1 MKNSL
6 HVLTARVISE
16 KPIQLDF
23 IFLSARHVF
32 NGNGPACTEQ
42 KWNFEKLHEYFNPS
56 RNCFLIRSWNS
67 RNIERFVFSFLY
79 SSLRFF
85 QFKFL
90 IYKIFFILQAFDFR
104 IKKSFDVSNVS
115 SLIFL
120 ISLLFTIFYLFVWH
134 HFNIFFFWVTL
145 HLFPFQDSRYSLFI
159 RTRSI
164 RCIVCSSRSVVEAVE
179 NPLCFGGR
187 WPPEI
192 RGISSIERR
201 NLRYRWRSAYCS
213 PGYRRILENQHYET
227 DRFSD
232 TFRQW
237 KTSWHCQ

>member
-67 RNIERFVFSFLY
+67 RNIERFLFSFLY

-90 IYKIFFILQAFDFR
+90 IYKIYIFHSPSIWFS
-104 IKKSFDVSNVS
+104 IKKKRFDVSNVS

-120 ISLLFTIFYLFVWH
+120 ISLLFTIFYLFVWR
-134 HFNIFFFWVTL
+134 HFNIFFFLSDSSSFFFSRFTLFTFYTYSIDSLYRLLVTKRRRSSWKSA
-145 HLFPFQDSRYSLFI
+145 LFRRTLTTGNPGNLIHRETKSTISMTECVLFARISKNSRESAL
-159 RTRSI
+159 
-164 RCIVCSSRSVVEAVE
+164 
-179 NPLCFGGR
+179 
-187 WPPEI
+187 
-192 RGISSIERR
+192 R
-201 NLRYRWRSAYCS
+201 NW
-213 PGYRRILENQHYET
+213 
-227 DRFSD
+227 
-232 TFRQW
+232 
-237 KTSWHCQ
+237 